1 MSKEARAKETKEAPA
16 AASKEAPKTNNPE
29 AAGKEA
35 VEKKSKV
42 LIPDIIRGRM
52 PILVVHMVRFGDQKG
67 GETKALATMFGTT
80 VGKITDIKKKSTFG
94 YLPENFKPSQVQKDD
109 AVAWLQKHVGF
120 KDGAVDKLINE
131 AEAYKLATKEESAEF
146 ESIRVIA
153 RGQVPKTK
161 TGETAN
167 AGGGNRQGK
176 AKTAAPAVQTAP
188 AAGKPS
194 ADTLM
199 K

>member
-1 MSKEARAKETKEAPA
+1 MAKDEKAKTTQATDA
-16 AASKEAPKTNNPE
+16 AKTKEAPKTNAPD
-29 AAGKEA
+29 AAVA
-35 VEKKSKV
+35 SAEKKPKV

-94 YLPENFKPSQVQKDD
+94 YLPEKFKPTQAQKDD
-109 AVAWLQKHVGF
+109 AVAWLQRHVGF
-120 KDGAVDKLINE
+120 KEGKVDMLINE
-131 AEAYKLATKEESAEF
+131 AEAYKLATKEEALEF
-146 ESIRVIA
+146 ENIRIIA

-167 AGGGNRQGK
+167 AGGGNRQK
-176 AKTAAPAVQTAP
+176 KPAVPP
-188 AAGKPS
+188 ATGKPS
-194 ADTLM
+194 ADSLM